1 MELHPE
7 GILLEAD
14 TYTAL
19 IKTIQRDC
27 RVGAFS
33 IPNWHDRWAAIQ
45 VFCRQQVLESFK
57 IMDYSLLVGIHNL
70 DIAAREEAERRRTNS
85 TGDDETSGDET
96 GPAAGTSA
104 GAFGAVGSAPPLVR
118 SRSINRQKLVAH
130 STALES
136 IQAESEPI
144 DEEDDVP

>member
-1 MELHPE
+1 MEIHPE

-27 RVGAFS
+27 RV
-33 IPNWHDRWAAIQ
+33 
-45 VFCRQQVLESFK
+45 LESFK

-70 DIAAREEAERRRTNS
+70 DLAAREEAERRRNNS
-85 TGDDETSGDET
+85 TCEEESGDENGAT
-96 GPAAGTSA
+96 AGTSSGVTKA
-104 GAFGAVGSAPPLVR
+104 KSQPPLVR
-118 SRSINRQKLVAH
+118 SRSVNRQKLVAH

>member
-1 MELHPE
+1 MEIHPD

-27 RVGAFS
+27 RV
-33 IPNWHDRWAAIQ
+33 
-45 VFCRQQVLESFK
+45 LESFK
-57 IMDYSLLVGIHNL
+57 IMDYSLLVAVHNL
-70 DIAAREEAERRRTNS
+70 DVAAREEAERQRQNS
-85 TGDDETSGDET
+85 FGEEESGDEN
-96 GPAAGTSA
+96 GAAAGTSNV
-104 GAFGAVGSAPPLVR
+104 GASGSAGSSQPPPLVR

>member
-1 MELHPE
+1 M
-7 GILLEAD
+7 LEAD

-27 RVGAFS
+27 RV
-33 IPNWHDRWAAIQ
+33 
-45 VFCRQQVLESFK
+45 LESFK
-57 IMDYSLLVGIHNL
+57 IMDYSLLVAIHNL
-70 DIAAREEAERRRTNS
+70 DLAAKEEAERRRNNS
-85 TGDDETSGDET
+85 VGDEESGEENGAVAGT
-96 GPAAGTSA
+96 SSGAVAAGTA
-104 GAFGAVGSAPPLVR
+104 QPPLVR